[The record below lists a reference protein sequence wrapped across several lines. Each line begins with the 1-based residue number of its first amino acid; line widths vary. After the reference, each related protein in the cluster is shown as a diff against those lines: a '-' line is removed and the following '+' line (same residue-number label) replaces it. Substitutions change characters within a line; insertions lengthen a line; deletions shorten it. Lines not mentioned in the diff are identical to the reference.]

1 MSLGPLMIDLA
12 GIELSAA
19 DKEVLRHE
27 MIGGVV
33 LFARNYR
40 DPDQMR
46 ALVKSIHALRSP
58 PLLTAVDQEGGR
70 VQRFTVGFTPL
81 PPARS
86 LGRRWDM
93 EHREALDLARS
104 AGWLMASEVRSVGVD
119 FSFAPCVDLDF
130 GVSEIIGDRAMH
142 ADADV
147 VSSLAVA
154 YAVGMRDAGMAAV
167 AKHFP
172 GHGAVVADSHVAVPV
187 DRRGLDD
194 MEADLRPY
202 RRLIDNQ
209 LPALMAG
216 HVVFPAVDSRPASL
230 SRRWITGVLRNDLH
244 FHGCVFTDDLSMAGA
259 ARFGSAADR
268 TAQALAAGCDVVLIC
283 NDRNAVH
290 DILDSFKSYVPE
302 PASSARVVRMRAR
315 HPATPDL
322 AASAQWR
329 DAVSKVQ
336 SLSAAPQFTLT
347 EGRA

>member
-12 GIELSAA
+12 GVELSAA

-27 MIGGVV
+27 MVGGVV

-40 DPDQMR
+40 DPEQLR
-46 ALVKSIHALRSP
+46 ALVKSIQALRSP

-70 VQRFTVGFTPL
+70 VQRFTAGFTQL

-86 LGRRWDM
+86 LGRRWDLD
-93 EHREALDLARS
+93 HREALDLARS
-104 AGWLMASEVRSVGVD
+104 AGWLMASEVRAVGVD
-119 FSFAPCVDLDF
+119 FSFAPCVDLDY
-130 GVSEIIGDRAMH
+130 GVSEVIGDRALH
-142 ADADV
+142 ADAGV
-147 VSSLAVA
+147 VSALAVA
-154 YAVGMRDAGMAAV
+154 YAIGMRDAGMAAV

-187 DRRGLDD
+187 DRRSLDD
-194 MEADLRPY
+194 IESDLRPY
-202 RRLIDNQ
+202 RLLIDNQ

-216 HVVFPAVDSRPASL
+216 HVVFPAVDARPASL
-230 SRRWITGVLRNDLH
+230 SRRWITGILRNDMH
-244 FHGCVFTDDLSMAGA
+244 FHGCVFTDDQSMAGA
-259 ARFGSAADR
+259 AQFGSASAR
-268 TAQALAAGCDVVLIC
+268 TAQALAAGCDMVLIC

-290 DILDSFKSYVPE
+290 EVLDSFSSYVPE

-315 HPATPDL
+315 HQPAENL

-336 SLSAAPQFTLT
+336 SMSAAPQFTLT